1 MNVTTA
7 DSIVMP
13 IGTEKEIKVSDVM
26 KYASISQPMLDA
38 IQGGITQ
45 KTQDADADVA
55 FARFEVGHQHAD
67 EKGGLR
73 PANGTLH
80 DHGVASSDD
89 DVDSDDEEQRRA
101 ITTNVGDSIGGQ
113 RQLEQARYGSKRET
127 NSARSQ
133 GTR

>member
-1 MNVTTA
+1 MATRSVHWHPRLRPKRLWPSGRPMNVTTA

-45 KTQDADADVA
+45 KAKDADADVA

-73 PANGTLH
+73 PVNGTLH
-80 DHGVASSDD
+80 DLSLIH
-89 DVDSDDEEQRRA
+89 
-101 ITTNVGDSIGGQ
+101 I
-113 RQLEQARYGSKRET
+113 
-127 NSARSQ
+127 
-133 GTR
+133 

>member
-45 KTQDADADVA
+45 KAQDADADVA

-73 PANGTLH
+73 PVNGTLH

-89 DVDSDDEEQRRA
+89 DVDSDDESDEDLMRAIDDEEQRRA

-113 RQLEQARYGSKRET
+113 RQLEQA
-127 NSARSQ
+127 
-133 GTR
+133 

>member
-1 MNVTTA
+1 MNVTAA

-45 KTQDADADVA
+45 KAQDADADVA

-73 PANGTLH
+73 PVNGTLIM
-80 DHGVASSDD
+80 GL
-89 DVDSDDEEQRRA
+89 RA
-101 ITTNVGDSIGGQ
+101 RTMTLTLTTNPT
-113 RQLEQARYGSKRET
+113 KT
-127 NSARSQ
+127 
-133 GTR
+133 

>member
-1 MNVTTA
+1 MDVTTA

-45 KTQDADADVA
+45 KQKAQDADADVA

-67 EKGGLR
+67 EKGGFDR
-73 PANGTLH
+73 GM
-80 DHGVASSDD
+80 
-89 DVDSDDEEQRRA
+89 E
-101 ITTNVGDSIGGQ
+101 
-113 RQLEQARYGSKRET
+113 Y
-127 NSARSQ
+127 
-133 GTR
+133 